1 MNFRFRL
8 NMLLFSLL
16 FGLVWF
22 SCQRQPSSEDVLAR
36 VDQSYITIN
45 DFQKRFQELKVRMGL
60 PDNGQTRRELLKNM
74 VNEKLLIIEAK
85 NRGYDQDAQ
94 GQFEWERIQIQGL
107 LNQFYQQEIASKIRI
122 SEKEL
127 RELFVRFNTRIKARH
142 LYAPT
147 RKKAD
152 SLYVALKKGASF
164 EKLAKKVFKDPKLR
178 DNGGLIGYFTV
189 DEMHPNF
196 EDMAFRLKVGEIS
209 PPVKIASGYSIIKVE
224 DRIRNPLITEIQFAQ
239 KKDRLEQFLRYRKT
253 VKKAAAFVDSM
264 RKVLKVAFD
273 PEVIREVYQHI
284 QRQPEGYLT
293 IKEKGEG
300 FISQLDGRIIVRS
313 QLGEWSVRTFRE
325 KARFTS
331 EKEKRWIRNQEN
343 LEEFIAGLVV
353 RDYMLQQARRKKYD
367 RLPEYR
373 EYVQEQW
380 DSYLLKR
387 LEQALWEEIVVPED
401 SLRYY
406 YRHNR
411 DRFIQAP
418 QIGLR
423 EIAVNDPDLA
433 RAIKRLLH
441 QGASFEE
448 LAQKYSIRNPGPTR
462 ANDVVY
468 FTRRQLGKWANEIFS
483 LRPGEWRGPFAS
495 PDSLYLFV
503 KCVEKLPQRIIP
515 YKEAREEIVE
525 IFKYMWMANKR
536 DAVIRRVEQTVPVS
550 RFPEKLKTIR
560 LN

>member
-1 MNFRFRL
+1 MNIRYGLHIF
-8 NMLLFSLL
+8 LFL
-16 FGLVWF
+16 FLSGLVWI

-36 VDQSYITIN
+36 IDRSSITTD
-45 DFQKRFQELKVRMGL
+45 DFRKRFQELKVRMGL

-85 NRGYDQDAQ
+85 HRGYDRDAQ

-107 LNQFYQQEIASKIRI
+107 LNQFYEREIASKVRI
-122 SEKEL
+122 SEREL

-152 SLYVALKKGASF
+152 SLYALLQKGASF
-164 EKLAKKVFKDPKLR
+164 EELAKKVFKDPRLR
-178 DNGGLIGYFTV
+178 ESGGLIGYFTV

-196 EDMAFRLKVGEIS
+196 EDAAFRLKVGEIS

-224 DRIRNPLITEIQFAQ
+224 DRIQNPLITEIQFAQ

-253 VKKAAAFVDSM
+253 IKKAAAFVDSM
-264 RKVLKVAFD
+264 RRVLEVEFD
-273 PEVIREVYQHI
+273 PDVIREVYQHI
-284 QRQPEGYLT
+284 QGQPEGYL
-293 IKEKGEG
+293 ILEERGDG
-300 FISQLDGRIIVRS
+300 FAPELDDRIIVRS
-313 QLGEWSVRTFRE
+313 RLGEWTVRTFRE

-331 EKEKRWIRNQEN
+331 DKEKRWIRNEEN

-380 DSYLLKR
+380 EMYLLER

-401 SLRYY
+401 SLRHYY
-406 YRHNR
+406 QRNR
-411 DRFIQAP
+411 DRFTQAP

-423 EIAVNDPDLA
+423 EIAVNDRQVA
-433 RAIKRLLH
+433 QVIKRLLR

-448 LAQKYSIRNPGPTR
+448 LAQKYSIRNQGPTR
-462 ANDVVY
+462 ANDVAY
-468 FTRRQLGKWANEIFS
+468 FTRRQLGKWADEIFP
-483 LRPGEWRGPFAS
+483 LQPGEWRGPFTS

-503 KCVEKLPQRIIP
+503 KCVDRLPQRVIP
-515 YKEAREEIVE
+515 YEEAREEIVK
-525 IFKYMWMANKR
+525 IYKYMWMAKKR
-536 DAVIRRVEQTVPVS
+536 EEIIRRVERTVPVA
-550 RFPEKLKTIR
+550 RFPEKLKTVR